1 MILAKINI
9 FFPIYTTSFSAHF
22 VATLARTISDIGYQ
36 IHITWPADAFSDF
49 LMRYLGLQHLTDA
62 AVGLLDIQ
70 KGFAFGLLGGGC
82 RGLRLC
88 GGMTFIERFLDIQ
101 EFALAIVKGNPVTA
115 IGYLDLLAGLD

>member
-1 MILAKINI
+1 MRTGILA
-9 FFPIYTTSFSAHF
+9 
-22 VATLARTISDIGYQ
+22 ATGEFRVFTDADLPYRLDTI
-36 IHITWPADAFSDF
+36 P
-49 LMRYLGLQHLTDA
+49 A